1 MLREPGYGAGC
12 RIALVSSRQDPAGVN
27 IGGCVRDLLDR
38 GPGVGYPDHGFRF
51 IPMEV
56 EERLIWQDG
65 IDRHLSA
72 DLICFLSRHSSERPS
87 PVLTTHVT
95 GNFRTAAF
103 GGVPGSLA
111 PAAPA
116 FMQAVLA
123 ELSVN
128 APPGYR
134 VSYEVTHHGPTELDI
149 PSLFVEIGSDMDEW
163 QDRDA
168 GMAVARSVLSAAP
181 CGDAI
186 PLIGF
191 GGTHYARRET
201 EIALGSRGA
210 FGHIAH
216 SRELAFVTPGQVA
229 LMRDRTGAVAA
240 YIDKKAVPATD
251 FARVDRLLAGSGLVR
266 LTEGDITGM
275 GGLSWA
281 GYLKI
286 REMAARVVPG
296 SHPHVDRLA
305 GDGTASAIEVE
316 PGLLRELSRTDPEG
330 LRKIFAGL
338 PVVHLTGQD
347 GAIVPVFFS
356 WEPLSG
362 QVLHDLIS
370 SCVKLITIKEDTAI
384 EGDHLIIRRRR
395 FDPVKAA
402 GLMVPKGPLYSVL
415 MQGGSITV
423 EGRTITPEMVQ
434 TCHENTIHIPGLER
448 FI

>member
-1 MLREPGYGAGC
+1 MPGEPGYGAGC

-27 IGGCVRDLLDR
+27 IGGCVRDLLEQ
-38 GPGVGYPDHGFRF
+38 GPGIGFPDHGYRF
-51 IPMEV
+51 IPVEV
-56 EERLIWQDG
+56 GERLIWQDG
-65 IDRHLSA
+65 IDLRLSA

-95 GNFRTAAF
+95 GNFRSAAF
-103 GGVPGSLA
+103 GGIPGSLA
-111 PAAPA
+111 PSAPA
-116 FMQAVLA
+116 FMRAVLTG
-123 ELSVN
+123 LSVH

-134 VSYEVTHHGPTELDI
+134 VSYEVTHHGPTELST
-149 PSLFVEIGSDMDEW
+149 PSLFAEIGSDPEEW
-163 QDRDA
+163 KDPDA

-181 CGDAI
+181 AGDEI

-216 SRELAFVTPGQVA
+216 SRELPFLDRERCA

-240 YIDKKAVPATD
+240 YIDKKAVPAED
-251 FARVDRLLAGSGLVR
+251 FARIERLAGEAGLVR
-266 LTEGDITGM
+266 LSEGDITGM
-275 GGLSWA
+275 GGLSWE
-281 GYLKI
+281 GYVKI
-286 REMAARVVPG
+286 RDVALQAVPN
-296 SHPHVDRLA
+296 SHPRVDGLA
-305 GDGTASAIEVE
+305 GDGTPARIEVE
-316 PGLLRELSRTDPEG
+316 PGLVRELARVDPEG
-330 LRKIFAGL
+330 FGKMLGTL
-338 PVVHLTGQD
+338 PVVHLTGPD
-347 GAIVPVFFS
+347 GAVAPVFFT
-356 WEPLSG
+356 WEPLFAR
-362 QVLHDLIS
+362 VRHDLIS

-402 GLMVPKGPLYSVL
+402 GLRVPKGPLYSVL

-434 TCHENTIHIPGLER
+434 TCHENTIRIPGLER

>member
-1 MLREPGYGAGC
+1 MQREPGYGAGC

-27 IGGCVRDLLDR
+27 IGGCVRDLLDQ
-38 GPGVGYPDHGFRF
+38 GPGIGYPDHGYQFV
-51 IPMEV
+51 PVEV

-65 IDRHLSA
+65 IDRRLSA

-95 GNFRTAAF
+95 GNFRSAAY
-103 GGVPGSLA
+103 GGIPGSLA
-111 PAAPA
+111 PSAPA
-116 FMQAVLA
+116 FMHAVLA
-123 ELSVN
+123 GLAVF

-149 PSLFVEIGSDMDEW
+149 PSLFVEIGSNPPEW
-163 QDRDA
+163 EDPRA
-168 GMAVARSVLSAAP
+168 GMAVARSVLAAAP
-181 CGDAI
+181 AGDEI
-186 PLIGF
+186 PLVGF

-201 EIALGSRGA
+201 DIALGSRGA
-210 FGHIAH
+210 FGHIVH
-216 SRELAFVTPGQVA
+216 SRELPFLTPEKVA
-229 LMRDRTGAVAA
+229 LLKDRTGAVAA
-240 YIDKKAVPATD
+240 YIDKKAVSAAD
-251 FARVDRLLAGSGLVR
+251 FAHIDRLIGETGLLR
-266 LTEGDITGM
+266 LSEGDITGM
-275 GGLSWA
+275 GSLSWE
-281 GYLKI
+281 GYMEI
-286 REMAARVVPG
+286 RELASRSVPG
-296 SHPHVDRLA
+296 SHPRVDGLSGNGRPVK
-305 GDGTASAIEVE
+305 IEVE
-316 PGLLRELSRTDPEG
+316 PGLVRESARVDPEG
-330 LRKIFAGL
+330 FGKLLRTL

-434 TCHENTIHIPGLER
+434 TCHENTIRIPGLER